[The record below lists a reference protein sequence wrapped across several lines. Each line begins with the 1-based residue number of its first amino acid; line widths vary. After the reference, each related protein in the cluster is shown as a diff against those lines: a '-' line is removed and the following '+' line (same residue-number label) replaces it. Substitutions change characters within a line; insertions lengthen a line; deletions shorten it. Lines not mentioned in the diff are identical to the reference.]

1 MEKKN
6 RNCLR
11 CREEM
16 TKVSV
21 IPGGGGGALLIE
33 TIKSGFFKG
42 KTSSVD
48 AFVCT
53 KCGYVELV
61 AENPAIFK
69 EQ

>member
-1 MEKKN
+1 MEINN

-11 CREEM
+11 CQEEM
-16 TKVSV
+16 TRVSV

-33 TIKSGFFKG
+33 KMKSGFFKG
-42 KTSSVD
+42 KTSGVH

-53 KCGYVELV
+53 QFGYVELV

-69 EQ
+69 EK